1 MNTRSPTRLLPC
13 LLVLVLFV
21 TGCASQQPTPTVL
34 PPDQP
39 PPTAPA
45 PLPLKLVVFPFVSHA
60 PFHIALAEGY
70 FAEQG
75 LDVETVAF
83 QFTTDA
89 FPALVQ
95 GQVDVMAGLTTS
107 GLINAI
113 AGGVNLKIVADK
125 GHISETGCDGY
136 AVVARSKLL
145 EDGTLTDYPWL
156 VPGSPAGAP
165 LLPGADEMITAAY
178 DTAALGKGLHL
189 GYLKFTDNCGSAG
202 SYIRPIKLNVDN
214 CITEPFDYMDGRLDT
229 KPAWGALTAC
239 GLPSPIMISSNVLQ
253 ITGGGATSPTI
264 TVGHDTIDN
273 CPLCPDDGI
282 HRVTFKI
289 RGHIGGSRFWAI
301 HVIDG
306 SGNDLAAWRGTA
318 SQVDYGVAGF
328 WIPFAMTLTGGS
340 TFDVIEARINPHTV
354 AVEGIPA
361 ETTAFYF
368 NDDLVGTLDHTPAGD
383 RVRGIQ
389 VVRVA
394 NDTSGDD
401 DPVVE
406 IDDLVVSRCSS
417 SCNDPAADADADGD
431 VDQVDFSVFQL
442 CYTGPGGG
450 PIPSDP
456 VYCRCFDRGADA
468 PSGDDDIDPFDLDA
482 FEVCASG
489 PGIAANPL
497 CDDPM

>member
-145 EDGTLTDYPWL
+145 EDGTLTDVASLRGMHIQSELADLLGFLTEKLLRTGNLTLDDVQVERLIPPMWPEAMKEGTIDVHFGVTEPWITRIVEPGYGQL
-156 VPGSPAGAP
+156 WNSYGEYVPGQQFAVVMFGPSLLGENREVGKRFMVAFLKGVRQYNEGKTDRNLDILTEALGLERQELEQCCWVSINGDGQVDLDTLLEFQDWAVEKGYVDAP
-165 LLPGADEMITAAY
+165 ITADQLY
-178 DTAALGKGLHL
+178 DPSFIEYANQVLG
-189 GYLKFTDNCGSAG
+189 
-202 SYIRPIKLNVDN
+202 
-214 CITEPFDYMDGRLDT
+214 
-229 KPAWGALTAC
+229 
-239 GLPSPIMISSNVLQ
+239 
-253 ITGGGATSPTI
+253 
-264 TVGHDTIDN
+264 
-273 CPLCPDDGI
+273 
-282 HRVTFKI
+282 
-289 RGHIGGSRFWAI
+289 
-301 HVIDG
+301 
-306 SGNDLAAWRGTA
+306 
-318 SQVDYGVAGF
+318 
-328 WIPFAMTLTGGS
+328 
-340 TFDVIEARINPHTV
+340 
-354 AVEGIPA
+354 PA
-361 ETTAFYF
+361 E
-368 NDDLVGTLDHTPAGD
+368 
-383 RVRGIQ
+383 
-389 VVRVA
+389 
-394 NDTSGDD
+394 
-401 DPVVE
+401 
-406 IDDLVVSRCSS
+406 
-417 SCNDPAADADADGD
+417 
-431 VDQVDFSVFQL
+431 
-442 CYTGPGGG
+442 
-450 PIPSDP
+450 
-456 VYCRCFDRGADA
+456 
-468 PSGDDDIDPFDLDA
+468 
-482 FEVCASG
+482 
-489 PGIAANPL
+489 
-497 CDDPM
+497 